1 MPKLAPP
8 PPVAPETWRA
18 LLAPPPPVAPETW
31 RALLAAASDF
41 AALEPW
47 ECMYDSDV
55 VGLIDPA
62 TGETRIATVL
72 GNAGEVFAAVF
83 YRRAAGLRWILQML
97 NAAPDP
103 EDLNNADGIDC
114 LKLEFVSK
122 RELCKEDLA
131 MLKAAGF
138 KPAGK
143 GSIWPQFRSS
153 DPGWLPWHINQAEAG
168 QLLADLPRLT
178 AFSRLFE
185 QYPGIFDRSAAAEI
199 PFLPVVLPNRA
210 LSPKDLDWRPFLP
223 PPVSGLDSFQLAA
236 GQLEKLRVLKRASG
250 TAFEFDSSL
259 LPGGSILENGRP
271 CFGRFSLLV
280 EQKRGMVLGM
290 DVQSGALT
298 PGEAAGRGL
307 VEALLKAGQLPDKI
321 IIGGSRLRP
330 VLQPLCDALQ
340 IQLWPA
346 SSLPALEAAVAS
358 LSQHMMA
365 GQ

>member
-1 MPKLAPP
+1 MPKF
-8 PPVAPETWRA
+8 
-18 LLAPPPPVAPETW
+18 APPPPVAPETW
-31 RALLAAASDF
+31 RALLAAATDF

-47 ECMYDSDV
+47 ENMYDSDV

-72 GNAGEVFAAVF
+72 GNAGEVFGAVF

-97 NAAPDP
+97 NDTPDL
-103 EDLNNADGIDC
+103 EDFNTADGMDC
-114 LKLEFVSK
+114 LKLEFVPK
-122 RELCKEDLA
+122 RELEKEDMA

-143 GSIWPQFRSS
+143 GSVWPQFRSAV
-153 DPGWLPWHINQAEAG
+153 PGWLPWHINQAEAV

-178 AFSRLFE
+178 AFCKMFE
-185 QYPGIFDRSAAAEI
+185 EHPELFDRSDDDEI
-199 PFLPVVLPNRA
+199 PFLPAVMPDRA
-210 LSPKDLDWRPFLP
+210 LSPKDLDWRPLLP
-223 PPVSGLDSFQLAA
+223 PPVSGLDSFQPAA
-236 GQLEKLRVLKRASG
+236 AQLEKLRALKRAPG

-259 LPGGSILENGRP
+259 LPGGSFLENGRP

-280 EQKRGMVLGM
+280 EQKRGLVLGM

-307 VEALLKAGQLPDKI
+307 VESLLKAGILPEKVF
-321 IIGGSRLRP
+321 IGGSRLQP

-340 IQLWPA
+340 IQLWPV

>member
-18 LLAPPPPVAPETW
+18 LLA
-31 RALLAAASDF
+31 AATDF

-47 ECMYDSDV
+47 ENMYDSDV
-55 VGLIDPA
+55 VGLIDPV
-62 TGETRIATVL
+62 TGETRIAAVL

-97 NAAPDP
+97 NDTPDI
-103 EDLNNADGIDC
+103 EDFNTADGIDC
-114 LKLEFVSK
+114 LKLELVPK
-122 RELCKEDLA
+122 RELSKEDLV

-143 GSIWPQFRSS
+143 GSVWPQFRSA
-153 DPGWLPWHINQAEAG
+153 DPGWHPWHINQVEAG
-168 QLLADLPRLT
+168 QLLADIPRLT

-185 QYPGIFDRSAAAEI
+185 QHPGIFDNCDPGEI
-199 PFLPVVLPNRA
+199 PFLPAVMPARPLT
-210 LSPKDLDWRPFLP
+210 PKDLDWRPLLP
-223 PPVSGLDSFQLAA
+223 PPVSGLDSFQPAA
-236 GQLEKLRVLKRASG
+236 AQLEKLRALKRATG
-250 TAFEFDSSL
+250 TAFEFDSTL
-259 LPGGSILENGRP
+259 LPGGSILANGRP
-271 CFGRFSLLV
+271 RFGRFSLLV
-280 EQKRGMVLGM
+280 EQKHGLVLGM

-307 VEALLKAGQLPDKI
+307 VESLLKAGQLPEKI
-321 IIGGSRLRP
+321 VIGGSRLQP

-358 LSQHMMA
+358 LSQYMMA
-365 GQ
+365 QH